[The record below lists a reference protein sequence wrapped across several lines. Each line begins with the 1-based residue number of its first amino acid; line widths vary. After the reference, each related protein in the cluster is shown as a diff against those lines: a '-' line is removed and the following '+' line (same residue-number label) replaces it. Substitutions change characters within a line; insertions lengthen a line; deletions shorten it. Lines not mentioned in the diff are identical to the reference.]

1 MTEIV
6 YTPEF
11 ARRYHDLPLAI
22 QKKAEKCE
30 RIFRANSFHPS
41 LHTEKL
47 QPRGKQYWSFR
58 IDRDYRI
65 LFRFADNR
73 HIIFLTCG
81 HHNWIYHYILTH

>member
-1 MTEIV
+1 MIEIV

-11 ARRYHDLPLAI
+11 ARRYQYLPLAVK
-22 QKKAEKCE
+22 KKAEKHE
-30 RIFRANSFHPS
+30 RMFRENPSHPS
-41 LHTEKL
+41 LNTEKL

-65 LFRFADNR
+65 LFRFADHHR
-73 HIIFLTCG
+73 IIFLTCG